1 MICWVRG
8 LVNKSFNTSLTTIA
22 GSQSH
27 YADSGVIL
35 LTPRSWESAA
45 ADCAA
50 LGERLWGPE
59 LKTSSIQSNLDYL
72 TYEGIYR
79 ASQQYW
85 ISSDRFGARVINEA
99 GCIEPAQHHLDL
111 PALCTQSAPFS
122 NSTYQDTSSK
132 WQITVRSNNEYLTG
146 YVQYGIFH
154 CSLS

>member
-1 MICWVRG
+1 MKG
-8 LVNKSFNTSLTTIA
+8 PQ
-22 GSQSH
+22 SQC
-27 YADSGVIL
+27 ADSGVIL

-72 TYEGIYR
+72 TYEGKYH

-85 ISSDRFGARVINEA
+85 ISSDRSGVRVINGAGRVEA
-99 GCIEPAQHHLDL
+99 ANHRKLEL

-132 WQITVRSNNEYLTG
+132 WQVTIKSNNEYLTG
-146 YVQYGIFH
+146 YVEYCKLPFGIA
-154 CSLS
+154 